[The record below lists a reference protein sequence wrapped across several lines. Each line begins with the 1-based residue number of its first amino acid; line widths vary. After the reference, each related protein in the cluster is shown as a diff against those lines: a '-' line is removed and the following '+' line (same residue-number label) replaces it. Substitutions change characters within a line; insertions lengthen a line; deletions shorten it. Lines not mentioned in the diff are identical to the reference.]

1 MPFPENTPPS
11 APEPDFAGFPAG
23 HGPADAAAPTLPGT
37 AAAGPAAP
45 AAAAQ
50 ARRLFRRYE
59 RPAPSAGRT
68 AAVHIGLFLLTVLTT
83 TLAGVVLTR
92 GTIGLLPL
100 GFQDFPAAPQ
110 AGEWAR
116 GLAFALPFLGV
127 LTVHEFGHYFV
138 ARANRVRTSLP
149 YYIPFPGGLGTFGAV
164 IRIRERLFSRREF
177 FDIGLAGP
185 LAGFV
190 ATVALLVYGFT
201 HLPTPAYL
209 FAIHPDYAR
218 YGADYAR
225 HVYPPGTE
233 TMAPARPLL
242 YRALET
248 LLADPAR
255 VPHPNELLHY
265 PVLLAGVLSLFFTA
279 LNLLPL
285 GQLDGGHIFY
295 GLLGPGRSNRLMPWL
310 FTGFIFYAGLGLFS
324 IRDDWHTWA
333 YGGPVYAAYLALIF
347 WRVLPRPRQG
357 LLLAAGLWAAQVAAA
372 SFWPGLVG
380 NPGWLVFGLL
390 LGRLTGIYHPS
401 APDEQPLSAGRRLL
415 GWLMLAIF
423 VLCFTPSPFA

>member
-11 APEPDFAGFPAG
+11 SPDPELTSFPA
-23 HGPADAAAPTLPGT
+23 DVAASATPESAAT
-37 AAAGPAAP
+37 AGAR
-45 AAAAQ
+45 

-59 RPAPSAGRT
+59 RPVPSAGRT

-92 GTIGLLPL
+92 GTIDLLPL
-100 GFQDFPAAPQ
+100 GFWEFPAQPLP
-110 AGEWAR
+110 GEWAR

-149 YYIPFPGGLGTFGAV
+149 YYVPFPMGLGTFGAV
-164 IRIRERLFSRREF
+164 IRIRERIFSRREF

-190 ATVALLVYGFT
+190 AAVAVLAYGFT
-201 HLPTPAYL
+201 HLPPLDYL
-209 FAIHPDYAR
+209 FAIHPEYAR
-218 YGADYAR
+218 YGTDYAR
-225 HVYPPGTE
+225 HVYPAGTE
-233 TMAPARPLL
+233 ALALARPML
-242 YRALET
+242 YRGLEA

-265 PVLLAGVLSLFFTA
+265 PVLLAGALSLFFTA

-285 GQLDGGHIFY
+285 GQLDGGHLLS
-295 GLLGPGRSNRLMPWL
+295 GLLGPPRSNRLMPWL
-310 FTGFIFYAGLGLFS
+310 FTGFIFYAGLGIFS
-324 IRDDWHTWA
+324 VHADWQTWA
-333 YGGPVYAAYLALIF
+333 YGAPIYAAYLALIF

-357 LLLAAGLWAAQVAAA
+357 LLLAAGIWAAQVAAA
-372 SFWPGLVG
+372 SYWPGLGG

-390 LGRLTGIYHPS
+390 LGRLTGIYHPP
-401 APDEQPLSAGRRLL
+401 APDEQPLSTGRLLL
-415 GWLMLAIF
+415 GWLMLVIF

>member
-1 MPFPENTPPS
+1 MPFPENTPLS
-11 APEPDFAGFPAG
+11 SPEPELTGFT
-23 HGPADAAAPTLPGT
+23 ADV
-37 AAAGPAAP
+37 AAP
-45 AAAAQ
+45 AAPEPAATAAAR

-92 GTIGLLPL
+92 GTIDLLPL
-100 GFQDFPAAPQ
+100 GFWEFPAAPMP
-110 AGEWAR
+110 GEWAR

-149 YYIPFPGGLGTFGAV
+149 YYIPFPMGLGTFGAV
-164 IRIRERLFSRREF
+164 IRIRERIFSRREF

-190 ATVALLVYGFT
+190 AAVAVLVYGFT
-201 HLPTPAYL
+201 HLPPLENLPATDL
-209 FAIHPDYAR
+209 AL
-218 YGADYAR
+218 
-225 HVYPPGTE
+225 
-233 TMAPARPLL
+233 ARPLL
-242 YRALET
+242 YRGLEA

-255 VPHPNELLHY
+255 VPHPNGLLHY
-265 PVLLAGVLSLFFTA
+265 PVLLAGALSLFFTA

-285 GQLDGGHIFY
+285 GQLDGGHILY
-295 GLLGPGRSNRLMPWL
+295 GLLGPARSNRLMPWL
-310 FTGFIFYAGLGLFS
+310 FTGFIFYAGLGIFS
-324 IRDDWHTWA
+324 IHADWQTWA
-333 YGGPVYAAYLALIF
+333 YGAPIYAAYLALIF

-357 LLLAAGLWAAQVAAA
+357 LLLAAGIWAAQVAAA
-372 SFWPGLVG
+372 SYSPGLGG

-390 LGRLTGIYHPS
+390 LGRLTGIYHPP
-401 APDEQPLSAGRRLL
+401 APNEEPLSAGRQLL
-415 GWLMLAIF
+415 GWLMLVIF

>member
-1 MPFPENTPPS
+1 MSFPENTPLPI
-11 APEPDFAGFPAG
+11 PEPDFVGFPADVA
-23 HGPADAAAPTLPGT
+23 GPEPATT
-37 AAAGPAAP
+37 AAAR
-45 AAAAQ
+45 
-50 ARRLFRRYE
+50 ARSYPVGRLFRRYE

-68 AAVHIGLFLLTVLTT
+68 AVVHIGLFLLTVLTT
-83 TLAGVVLTR
+83 TLAGVVLAR
-92 GTIGLLPL
+92 GTVDLLPL
-100 GFQDFPAAPQ
+100 GFWEFPAAPQ

-149 YYIPFPGGLGTFGAV
+149 YYIPFPMGLGTFGAV
-164 IRIRERLFSRREF
+164 IRIRERIFSRREF

-190 ATVALLVYGFT
+190 VAVGVLAYGFT
-201 HLPTPAYL
+201 QLPLPEHLPASDLTL
-209 FAIHPDYAR
+209 
-218 YGADYAR
+218 
-225 HVYPPGTE
+225 
-233 TMAPARPLL
+233 ARPLL

-265 PVLLAGVLSLFFTA
+265 PVLVAGVLSLFFTA

-285 GQLDGGHIFY
+285 GQLDGGHILY
-295 GLLGPGRSNRLMPWL
+295 GLLGPARSNRLMPWL

-324 IRDDWHTWA
+324 IHDDWQTWA
-333 YGGPVYAAYLALIF
+333 YGAPVYAAYLAAIF

-357 LLLAAGLWAAQVAAA
+357 LLLAAGIWTGQVAAA
-372 SFWPGLVG
+372 SYWPGLGG

-390 LGRLTGIYHPS
+390 LGRLTGIYHPP
-401 APDEQPLSAGRRLL
+401 APDERPLSAGRRLL
-415 GWLMLAIF
+415 GWLMLVIF
-423 VLCFTPSPFA
+423 VLCFSPSPFA